1 MKSFKTRLAVV
12 LAMLAVMLIASVP
25 AVADSFD
32 VECETDDGGVCKK
45 DVTVTSYEHEE
56 NNPENSVGD
65 SLTQGAAGRCNPFN
79 PICGLD
85 WWPW

>member
-1 MKSFKTRLAVV
+1 
-12 LAMLAVMLIASVP
+12 MLAVMLIASVP

-32 VECETDDGGVCKK
+32 DECEAAYRGVCKK

-65 SLTQGAAGRCNPFN
+65 SLTQRAAGRCNPFN

>member
-1 MKSFKTRLAVV
+1 MKSWTTRLAVV

-25 AVADSFD
+25 AVADSFE
-32 VECETDDGGVCKK
+32 VECEADDGGVCKK
-45 DVTVTSYEHEE
+45 DVTVSSYKHEQ
-56 NNPENSVGD
+56 NDPEDSVRD